1 MCNFGFIEMLDEEAN
16 AVAELDKACKTSNT
30 HPIFQACRFC
40 LVKKKK
46 ILHLQI
52 NSQIGKTIKKLW

>member
-1 MCNFGFIEMLDEEAN
+1 MLDEKAN
-16 AVAELDKACKTSNT
+16 AVAGLDKACKTSNT

-52 NSQIGKTIKKLW
+52 NSQIGKTMKKLW